1 MQCAIHPDVETSLR
15 CGKCGQPICP
25 KCMVQTPVGARC
37 PECARSYRLPTFQVN
52 TRYLLI
58 AVGVGLGTAIIY
70 GLIWGA
76 IGSSLNFFYLNLL
89 LAAGAGYAASE
100 VIGLSTNRKRGI
112 KLAAIAGSA
121 VVISYLVS
129 IFPPWGS
136 SFISFSIMRLVLDLL
151 SLALGIFIAVNR
163 LR

>member
-1 MQCAIHPDVETSLR
+1 MRCAAHPGVETALR
-15 CGKCGQPICP
+15 CSKCGKPICP
-25 KCMVQTPVGARC
+25 KCMVETPVGARC

-76 IGSSLNFFYLNLL
+76 IGSSLNFFYINLL
-89 LAAGAGYAASE
+89 LAAGAGYATSE

-136 SFISFSIMRLVLDLL
+136 SFISFSIIRLVLDLL

>member
-1 MQCAIHPDVETSLR
+1 MKCATHPGVETVLR
-15 CGKCGQPICP
+15 CSKCDKPICP
-25 KCMVQTPVGARC
+25 KCMVETPVGARC
-37 PECARSYRLPTFQVN
+37 PECARLYRLPTFQVN

-58 AVGVGLGTAIIY
+58 AVGVGLVTAIVY

-76 IGSSLNFFYLNLL
+76 IGSLLNFFFLNLL
-89 LAAGAGYAASE
+89 LAAGAGYATSE

-112 KLAAIAGSA
+112 KLATIAALA

-129 IFPPWGS
+129 IFPPWWL
-136 SFISFSIMRLVLDLL
+136 SFTSFNVMRLVLDLL
-151 SLALGIFIAVNR
+151 SLALGIFVAVTR